1 MADLSNSSDMMA
13 LEGLSEELVKHIR
26 IYMLP
31 HCYRV
36 TEKGVIMMKIF
47 AIDELRMYD
56 LPKHSK
62 STASFINGLL
72 NFVDDLIDKK
82 KSVDPIPVIQK
93 SAIEELANNPCKD
106 LSICDVAGQDTIQ
119 PSQAKL
125 SNQISLASTQ
135 KLILVLLRSG
145 ATKQRQRRRLY
156 RNRSDCFSNGSNRLS
171 QGFAKNQSQRW
182 LNPRNPRLVFGK
194 LLNPKAVISMKRKSR
209 SQV

>member
-1 MADLSNSSDMMA
+1 MA

-62 STASFINGLL
+62 STTSFISDLL

-82 KSVDPIPVIQK
+82 K
-93 SAIEELANNPCKD
+93 CR
-106 LSICDVAGQDTIQ
+106 
-119 PSQAKL
+119 
-125 SNQISLASTQ
+125 SNSYYS
-135 KLILVLLRSG
+135 KVG
-145 ATKQRQRRRLY
+145 Y
-156 RNRSDCFSNGSNRLS
+156 
-171 QGFAKNQSQRW
+171 
-182 LNPRNPRLVFGK
+182 
-194 LLNPKAVISMKRKSR
+194 
-209 SQV
+209 